1 MKPKIDYLRVSETI
15 GPNIGEDFFKCSY
28 YAYQLCLELKEK
40 VGVLLNFNFE
50 KSSI

>member
-15 GPNIGEDFFKCSY
+15 GPNIGVVDFFKCSY

-40 VGVLLNFNFE
+40 WESL
-50 KSSI
+50 K